1 MSGAVHD
8 CQNQYYGRGRSIGLS
23 ISRTKRLD
31 RPALWR
37 PCVRLFW
44 LAARW
49 TAAREKR
56 QIAAA
61 DSEKQRVTERINTL
75 DHDQNRIRQNID
87 SLNRVPGQQEQV
99 QKYAKQLTD
108 QEGQLA
114 TLRDHQS
121 ELERKHAALQSEL
134 NSLIEKMDF

>member
-1 MSGAVHD
+1 M
-8 CQNQYYGRGRSIGLS
+8 R
-23 ISRTKRLD
+23 
-31 RPALWR
+31 
-37 PCVRLFW
+37 
-44 LAARW
+44 
-49 TAAREKR
+49 
-56 QIAAA
+56 
-61 DSEKQRVTERINTL
+61 
-75 DHDQNRIRQNID
+75 DQDRIRQNIN
-87 SLNRVPGQQEQV
+87 SLRQVSGQQEQV